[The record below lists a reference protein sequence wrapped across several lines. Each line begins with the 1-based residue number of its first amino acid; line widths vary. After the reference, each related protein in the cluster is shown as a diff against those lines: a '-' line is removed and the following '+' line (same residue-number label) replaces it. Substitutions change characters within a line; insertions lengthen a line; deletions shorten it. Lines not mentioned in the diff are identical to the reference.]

1 MQHPPYQRK
10 PQKKITQPLHA
21 FFTLFTEKTQ
31 LEIWLVENDN
41 LRIQGKLAGFD
52 EYLNLVLDRAVEY
65 DRKTKA
71 TKELGKI
78 LLKGENIVLV
88 RTLEDVKL

>member
-1 MQHPPYQRK
+1 MFLPYK
-10 PQKKITQPLHA
+10 
-21 FFTLFTEKTQ
+21 
-31 LEIWLVENDN
+31 
-41 LRIQGKLAGFD
+41 GFD
-52 EYLNLVLDRAVEY
+52 EYLNLVLDKAVEY

-88 RTLEDVKL
+88 RTLEYFYYANLGMLNYEIMLI

>member
-1 MQHPPYQRK
+1 M
-10 PQKKITQPLHA
+10 
-21 FFTLFTEKTQ
+21 
-31 LEIWLVENDN
+31 
-41 LRIQGKLAGFD
+41 
-52 EYLNLVLDRAVEY
+52 NLVLDRAVEY

-88 RTLEDVKL
+88 RTLEYL